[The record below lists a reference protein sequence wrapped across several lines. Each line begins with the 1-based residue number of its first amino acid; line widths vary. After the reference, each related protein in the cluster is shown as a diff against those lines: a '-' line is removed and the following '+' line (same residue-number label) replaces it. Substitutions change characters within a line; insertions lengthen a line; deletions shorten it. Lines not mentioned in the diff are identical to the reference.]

1 MGCKPRVGIW
11 NIKEDAQYKATSGFT
26 LLCPWGN
33 LQQKDIKPT
42 SNFPMKKLL
51 FQFDTDAHPSVFD
64 TVVAYDG
71 GADHVIGH
79 GGLTPELVGALV
91 DGTIFTRPPKEKKN
105 TAIFVGGSDMEAGEA
120 LLAAIR
126 KRFFGDFR
134 VSVMLD
140 SNGSNTTAAACV
152 AKLMTSGSIAG
163 KRAVVLAG
171 TGPVGQRAALMLAK
185 VGASEIILTSREQVR
200 AEKTARDLSERFGI
214 AVKPLEAPTAE
225 DRAKALEGAHIV
237 IAAGATGVELL
248 KEEHWISN
256 PTLELVAD
264 ANATPPL
271 GLGGLD
277 MMDRGAERSGKK
289 VWGAIGFGT
298 LKLSLHRA
306 CIARLFESNTQVLN
320 AEAIFDIA
328 REMA

>member
-1 MGCKPRVGIW
+1 MR
-11 NIKEDAQYKATSGFT
+11 QYKASGGFT
-26 LLCPWGN
+26 SCSPWGT
-33 LQQKDIKPT
+33 LQAKSP
-42 SNFPMKKLL
+42 SPSAYPLMKKLL
-51 FQFDTDAHPSVFD
+51 FQFDTDIHPSVFD
-64 TVVAYDG
+64 SVVAYDG

-79 GGLTPELVGALV
+79 GGLTPELVGPLV

-120 LLAAIR
+120 LLSAVR

-152 AKLMTSGSIAG
+152 AKLMSSGSISG

-185 VGASEIILTSREQVR
+185 AGASEIVLTSRQQAR
-200 AEKTARDLSERFGI
+200 ANKTAADLQDRFGI
-214 AVKPLEAPTAE
+214 KVIPLEAPSAE
-225 DRAKALEGAHIV
+225 DRARTLEGAHILL
-237 IAAGATGVELL
+237 ATGATGVELL
-248 KEEHWISN
+248 KEAHWISN

-264 ANATPPL
+264 ANAAPPL

-277 MMDRGAERSGKK
+277 MMDRGTDRSGKK

-298 LKLSLHRA
+298 LKLALHRA
-306 CIARLFESNTQVLN
+306 CIAKLFETNTQVLN

-328 REMA
+328 KEMA

>member
-1 MGCKPRVGIW
+1 
-11 NIKEDAQYKATSGFT
+11 
-26 LLCPWGN
+26 
-33 LQQKDIKPT
+33 
-42 SNFPMKKLL
+42 MKKLL
-51 FQFDTDAHPSVFD
+51 FQFDTDIHPSVFD

-79 GGLTPELVGALV
+79 GGLTPDLVGALV

-120 LLAAIR
+120 LLAAVR

-152 AKLMTSGSIAG
+152 AKLMTSGSITG

-185 VGASEIILTSREQVR
+185 AGASEIILTSRQQLR
-200 AEKTARDLSERFGI
+200 AEKTASDLRDRFGI
-214 AVKPLEAPTAE
+214 EVTPIEAPTAE
-225 DRAKALEGAHIV
+225 DRAKALEGAQILV
-237 IAAGATGVELL
+237 AAGATGVELL
-248 KEEHWISN
+248 KEVHWISN

-277 MMDRGAERSGKK
+277 MMDRGTDRSGKK

-298 LKLSLHRA
+298 LKLALHRA
-306 CIARLFESNTQVLN
+306 CIAKLFESNAQVLN
-320 AEAIFDIA
+320 AETIFDIA